1 MRAVFVVGLLLLAFN
16 PITLGVVGG
25 VLWSRDYDA
34 SLAKAYGER
43 NYARVC
49 PEYKA
54 ASKWDRWFDSNLRL
68 IGWCKDY
75 LDRV

>member
-1 MRAVFVVGLLLLAFN
+1 MRTLIMLAVLICN
-16 PITLGVVGG
+16 PITMGVIGG
-25 VLWSRDYDA
+25 VKWSRDYNA
-34 SLAKAYGER
+34 SLKTDYEER

-54 ASKWDRWFDSNLRL
+54 ASTWDRWFDQNLSY
-68 IGWCKDY
+68 IDWCEKY

>member
-1 MRAVFVVGLLLLAFN
+1 MRTLIMLAVLICN
-16 PITLGVVGG
+16 PITMGVIGG
-25 VLWSRDYDA
+25 VKWSRDYNA
-34 SLAKAYGER
+34 SLRTAYEER

-54 ASKWDRWFDSNLRL
+54 ASKWDRWFDSNLGL
-68 IGWCKDY
+68 IDWCEKY

>member
-1 MRAVFVVGLLLLAFN
+1 MRTLIMAAVLICN
-16 PITLGVVGG
+16 PISMGVIGG
-25 VLWSRDYDA
+25 VMWSRDYNA
-34 SLAKAYGER
+34 SMKTAYYER

-54 ASKWDRWFDSNLRL
+54 ASTWERWTDQNLSY
-68 IGWCKDY
+68 ISWCSKY

>member
-1 MRAVFVVGLLLLAFN
+1 MRELVMIAFLICN
-16 PITLGVVGG
+16 PISASVIGG
-25 VLWSRDYDA
+25 VMWSREYSASMVKDY
-34 SLAKAYGER
+34 YER

-54 ASKWDRWFDSNLRL
+54 ASTWDRWFDQNFGL
-68 IGWCKDY
+68 IDWCEDY